1 MVSQNA
7 SLPSLKKQSGM
18 VLVFTLVILLLIS
31 LVGLSSLNASLTQ
44 EKMIHSVHAHNVT
57 FQAAESALS
66 HIETVLLE
74 FTEGNGIPL
83 SIIQKNYQQK
93 TLDKNQLVSLSGQD
107 FTLWQKGKVTNNSEA
122 FNSKSGRSQWWQTQG
137 TSYKNLNLE
146 EGSAHYQSL
155 SVHSSMSL
163 EQGDF
168 LPDDLSMDSRAE
180 FRGRQAFH
188 GLVHAEG
195 VNKQLESTL
204 RTDVLVRY

>member
-1 MVSQNA
+1 MVSQKT
-7 SLPSLKKQSGM
+7 SLPGLKNQSGV

-74 FTEGNGIPL
+74 FSEDNGIPL
-83 SIIQKNYQQK
+83 SMIQKNSQQK
-93 TLDKNQLVSLSGQD
+93 TLNENQVVSLSGQD
-107 FTLWQKGKVTNNSEA
+107 FILWQKGNVTDNSEA
-122 FNSKSGRSQWWQTQG
+122 FKSMSSRSQWWQDQG
-137 TSYKNLNLE
+137 TSYNNLKLE
-146 EGSAHYQSL
+146 ENGDYQAL
-155 SVHSSMSL
+155 AVNSSMSL

-168 LPDDLSMDSRAE
+168 IPDDLSMDSRAE

-204 RTDVLVRY
+204 RTDLLVRY